1 MRYVTYILRLVM
13 VLTAVATLYYGVLQG
28 EWGET
33 MFNATL
39 L

>member
-1 MRYVTYILRLVM
+1 MRHVLFTMKILL
-13 VLTAVATLYYGVLQG
+13 LTAGAATLILGLVLG

>member
-1 MRYVTYILRLVM
+1 MRYVRIMLRYLIIIV
-13 VLTAVATLYYGVLQG
+13 AVATLYVGVVQG

>member
-1 MRYVTYILRLVM
+1 MRYVTYIIRLLM
-13 VLTAVATLYYGVLQG
+13 VVAAVATLYVGVVQG

>member
-1 MRYVTYILRLVM
+1 LRYLRYGIRILMLI
-13 VLTAVATLYYGVLQG
+13 AGVAALYVGIVQG

>member
-1 MRYVTYILRLVM
+1 MNAVRSAFRLL
-13 VLTAVATLYYGVLQG
+13 VLAFAATALYFGVVQG
-28 EWGET
+28 EWAET

>member
-1 MRYVTYILRLVM
+1 MRYFRYFIRLVIVM
-13 VLTAVATLYYGVLQG
+13 VAIATLYVGVLQG

>member
-1 MRYVTYILRLVM
+1 MRYFTYIIRLMM
-13 VLTAVATLYYGVLQG
+13 VAAALATLYAGVVQG

>member
-1 MRYVTYILRLVM
+1 MSYVRYIIRLLM
-13 VLTAVATLYYGVLQG
+13 VAAAMATLYAGLVQG

>member
-1 MRYVTYILRLVM
+1 MTGFRYALRFM
-13 VLTAVATLYYGVLQG
+13 VIAAAVAALYVGVVQG

>member
-1 MRYVTYILRLVM
+1 MRYATYIVRFLM
-13 VLTAVATLYYGVLQG
+13 VAAAVATLYVGIVQG
-28 EWGET
+28 ELGET

>member
-1 MRYVTYILRLVM
+1 MRYATYILRLVM
-13 VLTAVATLYYGVLQG
+13 VLTAVATLYIGIVQG

>member
-1 MRYVTYILRLVM
+1 MRYFSYTIRIALVAA
-13 VLTAVATLYYGVLQG
+13 AVITLYVGVVQG

>member
-1 MRYVTYILRLVM
+1 LRYVRYGVRFLM
-13 VLTAVATLYYGVLQG
+13 VLAGVAALYAGVVQG

>member
-1 MRYVTYILRLVM
+1 MRIAKDILKVILV
-13 VLTAVATLYYGVLQG
+13 AVGALSLYFGVVQG
-28 EWGET
+28 EWAET

>member
-1 MRYVTYILRLVM
+1 MRYARFIVKLVM
-13 VLTAVATLYYGVLQG
+13 IAAAVVTLYIGIVQG
-28 EWGET
+28 ELGET

>member
-1 MRYVTYILRLVM
+1 MRYFGYMIRIVI
-13 VLTAVATLYYGVLQG
+13 VLAAVATLYVGVVQG

>member
-1 MRYVTYILRLVM
+1 MRYLRYGIR
-13 VLTAVATLYYGVLQG
+13 VLMLIAGAAALYVGIVQG

>member
-1 MRYVTYILRLVM
+1 MRYVRYMIRLVM
-13 VLTAVATLYYGVLQG
+13 VVAAIATLYVGVVQG

>member
-1 MRYVTYILRLVM
+1 MRYVTFIVRILLV
-13 VLTAVATLYYGVLQG
+13 VVAVATLYVGVVQG

>member
-1 MRYVTYILRLVM
+1 MRHARFFVKLVM
-13 VLTAVATLYYGVLQG
+13 IAAAVATLYVGIVQG
-28 EWGET
+28 ELGET

>member
-1 MRYVTYILRLVM
+1 MRYVTYAIRFLM
-13 VLTAVATLYYGVLQG
+13 MAAAVVALYVGVVQG

>member
-1 MRYVTYILRLVM
+1 MRIVKDILKVILV
-13 VLTAVATLYYGVLQG
+13 AVGALSLYLGVVQG
-28 EWGET
+28 EWAET

>member
-1 MRYVTYILRLVM
+1 MAALRYIIRLLV
-13 VLTAVATLYYGVLQG
+13 VFAAAATLYVGVVQG

>member
-1 MRYVTYILRLVM
+1 MRYVRYIIRLVM
-13 VLTAVATLYYGVLQG
+13 VVAAVATFYVGVVQG

>member
-1 MRYVTYILRLVM
+1 MRYLIYGVRVLM
-13 VLTAVATLYYGVLQG
+13 VLAGVAALYAGIVQG

>member
-1 MRYVTYILRLVM
+1 MRNFTYIIRLM
-13 VLTAVATLYYGVLQG
+13 VIVAALVTFYVGVVQG

>member
-1 MRYVTYILRLVM
+1 MKYASYALRILM
-13 VLTAVATLYYGVLQG
+13 VAAAIATLYIGVLQG

>member
-1 MRYVTYILRLVM
+1 MRYVTYIFRLMM
-13 VLTAVATLYYGVLQG
+13 VLTAVATLYFGVVQG

>member
-1 MRYVTYILRLVM
+1 MIYARYIIRLVM
-13 VLTAVATLYYGVLQG
+13 VAAVIATLYVGIVQG
-28 EWGET
+28 ELGET

>member
-1 MRYVTYILRLVM
+1 MGYFRFTIRLL
-13 VLTAVATLYYGVLQG
+13 VLAAALVTLYVGVVQG

>member
-1 MRYVTYILRLVM
+1 MRYFRYVIRFMIVAAAMATFYI
-13 VLTAVATLYYGVLQG
+13 GVLQG

>member
-1 MRYVTYILRLVM
+1 MRYTRYSMRILLLVAGAAA
-13 VLTAVATLYYGVLQG
+13 LFAGVAIG

>member
-1 MRYVTYILRLVM
+1 MRYFRFTVRLLIVAF
-13 VLTAVATLYYGVLQG
+13 AVATFYVGVVQG

>member
-1 MRYVTYILRLVM
+1 MRYVRYGMRVLLLAAGAAALYI
-13 VLTAVATLYYGVLQG
+13 GVVYG
-28 EWGET
+28 EWAET

>member
-1 MRYVTYILRLVM
+1 MRYLTYSVRILM
-13 VLTAVATLYYGVLQG
+13 VITGAVALYVGIVQG

>member
-1 MRYVTYILRLVM
+1 MRYVRYTIRFLVM
-13 VLTAVATLYYGVLQG
+13 AAAVATFYVGVVQG

>member
-1 MRYVTYILRLVM
+1 MKYARYFIRIAM
-13 VLTAVATLYYGVLQG
+13 VLAALATLYVGVVQG
-28 EWGET
+28 EFGET

>member
-1 MRYVTYILRLVM
+1 MNYARYILRLVM
-13 VLTAVATLYYGVLQG
+13 VAAAIVTLYIGVVQG

>member
-1 MRYVTYILRLVM
+1 MRYISYSLRIFL
-13 VLTAVATLYYGVLQG
+13 LAAGIAALIAGVAIG

>member
-1 MRYVTYILRLVM
+1 MRYFRYAVRILVF
-13 VLTAVATLYYGVLQG
+13 AAGAAALYAGVVQG